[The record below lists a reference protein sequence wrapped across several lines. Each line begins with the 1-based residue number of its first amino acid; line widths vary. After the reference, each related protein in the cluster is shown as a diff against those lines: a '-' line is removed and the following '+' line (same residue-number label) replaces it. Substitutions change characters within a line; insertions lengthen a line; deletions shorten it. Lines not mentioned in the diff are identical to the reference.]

1 MMKRLFYLALLGV
14 LLFLASTAT
23 AQGLTVT
30 EAAQAAAQEMDRQ
43 IVSAFSRTAY
53 DVIVTTPVNL
63 NNLEKS
69 CPLARL
75 MAEELAASLVR
86 LGYGVQEA
94 RKARAIL
101 MEPKMGETILT
112 RDASRLGTIQPNTH
126 IVLAGT
132 FLVTPTEVRF
142 NVRMINSSTT
152 DVLAMSGQS
161 VEITPAVASLTGDG
175 DSGVSQYKPTVATRL
190 APN

>member
-23 AQGLTVT
+23 AQGQTVT

-43 IVSAFSRTAY
+43 VVSAFSRTAY

-101 MEPKMGETILT
+101 MDPAMGETLLT
-112 RDASRLGTIQPNTH
+112 RDASKLGTAKPITH
-126 IVLAGT
+126 IVLTGT
-132 FLVTPTEVRF
+132 YLVTPFEVRF
-142 NVRMINSSTT
+142 NVRLVNSSST

-161 VEITPAVASLTGDG
+161 VAITPAVASLVSDG
-175 DSGVSQYKPTVATRL
+175 DCGVSLYKPTVATRL
-190 APN
+190 RPN